1 MAERFKALVSKT
13 SGVLVALV
21 GSNPTPSAISLSI
34 TALSG
39 NSEFLE
45 SPALAN
51 QSPFPE
57 KANCIEKYLPSKRG
71 ICSKLR

>member
-1 MAERFKALVSKT
+1 
-13 SGVLVALV
+13 
-21 GSNPTPSAISLSI
+21 
-34 TALSG
+34 
-39 NSEFLE
+39 
-45 SPALAN
+45 LAN